1 MRLVCIEPGKSGYEC
16 IEPNQNV
23 HWDGLGTRLVCIIA
37 SFTGKGKNA
46 WFQPFAHARNFP
58 RNLGNHVILVFFR
71 VRITHNHVILVFFRV
86 MATCSNSDD
95 EFSSA
100 LVLYA

>member
-58 RNLGNHVILVFFR
+58 EIWETMLFWYSSVYGL
-71 VRITHNHVILVFFRV
+71 RITMLFWY
-86 MATCSNSDD
+86 
-95 EFSSA
+95 SS
-100 LVLYA
+100 V